1 MSLFI
6 VCIALTILMVF
17 IIKIFDWEDSL
28 VGFLSLVGA
37 VLLGVADILMI
48 ICAID
53 VNIRKEAT
61 VAYWQQ
67 RYDAIVYQL
76 ENNLYDND
84 NDVGKKE
91 LYNQIQEWN
100 EELAANKV
108 MQDNIWV
115 GMFYPDVFDDF
126 EFIPLE

>member
-1 MSLFI
+1 MLLFVICII
-6 VCIALTILMVF
+6 VAVFLAFISIKFSDYDSVWLFSFIGAILF
-17 IIKIFDWEDSL
+17 
-28 VGFLSLVGA
+28 
-37 VLLGVADILMI
+37 GVVDILMI

-53 VNIRKEAT
+53 VNIRKEAA

>member
-1 MSLFI
+1 MLLFVICII
-6 VCIALTILMVF
+6 VT
-17 IIKIFDWEDSL
+17 
-28 VGFLSLVGA
+28 GFLAFILTKFSSCDSVWFFSALGA
-37 VLLGVADILMI
+37 VVFGVIDILMI
-48 ICAID
+48 LCAID
-53 VNIRKEAT
+53 VNIRKEAA

-91 LYNQIQEWN
+91 LYNQIQAWN

-126 EFIPLE
+126 DFIQYQ

>member
-1 MSLFI
+1 MLLFVI
-6 VCIALTILMVF
+6 CIIAMVIMAFISIKFSDNDSIWLCSFIGAILF
-17 IIKIFDWEDSL
+17 
-28 VGFLSLVGA
+28 
-37 VLLGVADILMI
+37 GVIDILMI

-53 VNIRKEAT
+53 VNIRKEAA

-91 LYNQIQEWN
+91 LYDQIQEWN

-126 EFIPLE
+126 EFIQYQ

>member
-1 MSLFI
+1 MLLFVICII
-6 VCIALTILMVF
+6 VAVFLAFISIKFSDYDSVWLFSFIGAILF
-17 IIKIFDWEDSL
+17 
-28 VGFLSLVGA
+28 
-37 VLLGVADILMI
+37 GVVDILMI

-53 VNIRKEAT
+53 VNIRKEAA

-126 EFIPLE
+126 EFISLE

>member
-1 MSLFI
+1 MLLFVICII
-6 VCIALTILMVF
+6 VAVFLAFISIKFSDYDSVWLFSFIGAILF
-17 IIKIFDWEDSL
+17 
-28 VGFLSLVGA
+28 
-37 VLLGVADILMI
+37 GVVDILII

-53 VNIRKEAT
+53 VNIRKEAA

>member
-1 MSLFI
+1 MLLFVI
-6 VCIALTILMVF
+6 CIIAMVIMAFISIKFSDNDSIWLCSFIGAILF
-17 IIKIFDWEDSL
+17 
-28 VGFLSLVGA
+28 
-37 VLLGVADILMI
+37 GVIDILMI

-53 VNIRKEAT
+53 VNIRKEAA

-126 EFIPLE
+126 EFIQYQ